1 MAIVHTWCTA
11 ASFEGTLTSE
21 STIWFPPT
29 EPVMAQRLLDRKMAR
44 VEATGATTV
53 VTANPGCILQLAAG
67 LRARGRNVEVLHVVE
82 VLDRAY
88 QAAERPAP

>member
-1 MAIVHTWCTA
+1 MLRL
-11 ASFEGTLTSE
+11 GGDG
-21 STIWFPPT
+21 
-29 EPVMAQRLLDRKMAR
+29 QRDLSPRRRSACADRKMAH

-67 LRARGRNVEVLHVVE
+67 LRARGRDAEVLHVVE

-88 QAAERPAP
+88 AAATAAKG